1 MFLCPGIEQYI
12 ARTRIEAVSSIAGTV
27 RRQDSDIRH
36 PADIDDDPVL
46 DGMPEQYLVPYMDE
60 IGLKPEKIRYVINSH
75 ADFDHTAGNAS
86 VRELCPQ
93 AVFMCHDLDR
103 HMVEDIEAMIRLRY
117 SE

>member
-1 MFLCPGIEQYI
+1 MYLFVGVESALLLDTG
-12 ARTRIEAVSSIAGTV
+12 
-27 RRQDSDIRH
+27 
-36 PADIDDDPVL
+36 L

-117 SE
+117 SDANRITVLVTETRSKSLFAIQRAISP